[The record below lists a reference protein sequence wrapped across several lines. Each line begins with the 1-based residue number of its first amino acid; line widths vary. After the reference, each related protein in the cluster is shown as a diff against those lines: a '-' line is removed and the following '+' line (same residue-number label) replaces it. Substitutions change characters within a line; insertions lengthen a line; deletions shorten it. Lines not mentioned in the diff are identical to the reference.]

1 MADPQELSA
10 QFLTREESI
19 KVDAALLTSQDKFV
33 TRLALYALKSLK
45 QLAQETGAPIENI
58 TPQQLSAW
66 IEKDETFKQEIEN
79 DATFED
85 FFTRLVISSL
95 NPLKQVSQAANL
107 PIEDL
112 TVEQVIS
119 WFETQAKIQG

>member
-112 TVEQVIS
+112 TVEQVID
-119 WFETQAKIQG
+119 WFEKKAKI

>member
-1 MADPQELSA
+1 MADPQQLSA

-112 TVEQVIS
+112 TVEQVID
-119 WFETQAKIQG
+119 WFEKQAKLK

>member
-1 MADPQELSA
+1 MADPQQLSA

-45 QLAQETGAPIENI
+45 QIAQETGASIENI

-66 IEKDETFKQEIEN
+66 IAKDETFKQEIEN

-112 TVEQVIS
+112 TVEQVID
-119 WFETQAKIQG
+119 WFEKQAKLK

>member
-45 QLAQETGAPIENI
+45 KLAQETGAPIENI

-66 IEKDETFKQEIEN
+66 IEKDETFKQEVEN

-112 TVEQVIS
+112 TVEQVID
-119 WFETQAKIQG
+119 WFEKQAKLK

>member
-66 IEKDETFKQEIEN
+66 IEKDEMFKQEIEN

-112 TVEQVIS
+112 SVEQVID
-119 WFETQAKIQG
+119 WFEKKAKI

>member
-45 QLAQETGAPIENI
+45 QIAQETGAPIENI

-112 TVEQVIS
+112 TVEQVIA
-119 WFETQAKIQG
+119 WFEKQAKLK

>member
-1 MADPQELSA
+1 MADPQQLSA

-45 QLAQETGAPIENI
+45 QIAQETGAPIENI
-58 TPQQLSAW
+58 TPQQLSTW

-112 TVEQVIS
+112 TVEQVIA
-119 WFETQAKIQG
+119 WFEKQAKLK

>member
-1 MADPQELSA
+1 MADPQQLSD

-119 WFETQAKIQG
+119 WFEKQAKLK

>member
-45 QLAQETGAPIENI
+45 QLAQKTGAPIENI
-58 TPQQLSAW
+58 TPQQLSTW
-66 IEKDETFKQEIEN
+66 IEKDETFRQEIEN

-95 NPLKQVSQAANL
+95 NPLKQASQTANL

-112 TVEQVIS
+112 TVEQVID
-119 WFETQAKIQG
+119 WFEKQAKLK